1 MFSYL
6 HIIVGS
12 SLIVLFISLF
22 IFHLDT
28 RHSLTNEEV
37 YCGLVIISIGSFG
50 LYSIKKGISL
60 TNMTA
65 ILILN
70 FFGCVFA
77 GIIISL
83 SSVRIIMLQQ
93 VHENYKTMRQE
104 DLRMI
109 PSLNCTKDVIES
121 FQLKKTPKVFGIQ
134 TSTPSPAEIKY
145 HIEQCEIMKMET
157 INEANELLS
166 SSTGIY

>member
-1 MFSYL
+1 
-6 HIIVGS
+6 
-12 SLIVLFISLF
+12 
-22 IFHLDT
+22 
-28 RHSLTNEEV
+28 
-37 YCGLVIISIGSFG
+37 
-50 LYSIKKGISL
+50 
-60 TNMTA
+60 
-65 ILILN
+65 
-70 FFGCVFA
+70 
-77 GIIISL
+77 
-83 SSVRIIMLQQ
+83 MLQQ

-134 TSTPSPAEIKY
+134 TLTPSQAEIKY

-166 SSTGIY
+166 SSTGIYAIGISDPYLRNILQCQECLGQTQCTIWKLALDSLSC